1 MGLWLGDGSNF
12 ERRVEIV
19 VKFYGLSQRKMLR
32 VVVASCLVGAFVVSS
47 TRSAQASSRDF
58 PFTYDW
64 KQSAKGEK
72 EIEIKT
78 TYSDG
83 ELETEIELEYG
94 VSKRFMIA
102 PYLVFGRER
111 GEKFEYKAFQ
121 LEARYQLGNY
131 KPNRVLTGLYAEYA
145 KPKDGPASLE
155 TRLVLSRYGKNGD
168 DFSCNLVL
176 ERAFQGGETEKTLS
190 LGYVRPVGKSE
201 TKIGGEFIHNFNE
214 NQLKGGPVIAFAA
227 SKDIWMTA
235 GYAFALNKRAE
246 NKDEIRL
253 TAEYEWF

>member
-1 MGLWLGDGSNF
+1 MK
-12 ERRVEIV
+12 I
-19 VKFYGLSQRKMLR
+19 YGLSQHKLLR
-32 VVVASCLVGAFVVSS
+32 VVVASFLVGAFLVSS
-47 TRSAQASSRDF
+47 TRCAQASSRDF

-72 EIEIKT
+72 ELEFKP

-111 GEKFEYKAFQ
+111 GEKFAYKAFQ
-121 LEARYQLGNY
+121 LEARYQLGDY
-131 KPNRVLTGLYAEYA
+131 KPNRVLAGLYAEYA
-145 KPKDGPASLE
+145 KPKDGPAGLE
-155 TRLVLSRYGKNGD
+155 TRLVLSSYGKNGD
-168 DFSCNLVL
+168 DLSCNFVL
-176 ERAFQGGETEKTLS
+176 ERAFQGGEIKKMLS

-227 SKDIWMTA
+227 GKDIWMTA
-235 GYAFALNKRAE
+235 GYAFALNKRSE
-246 NKDEIRL
+246 NKDEIRVN
-253 TAEYEWF
+253 AEYEF